1 MSSKTVADVKLS
13 GLRWRT
19 SSPSGHYTAPH
30 AKHMLRSSCFVELLI
45 QLGKFT
51 ASTYH
56 VLFAADGDVS
66 SLYFSFHS
74 LHAGMFMMAA
84 TQLSGLNRLK
94 RGLQAAVST
103 A

>member
-1 MSSKTVADVKLS
+1 MSSYLAYVGEQVRPAVIIPL
-13 GLRWRT
+13 LMQ
-19 SSPSGHYTAPH
+19 
-30 AKHMLRSSCFVELLI
+30 KHMLRSSCFVELLI

-66 SLYFSFHS
+66 SLCFSFHS